1 MDIDKK
7 QFGFIPRCG
16 TTNVIFIL
24 KQLQEKYLAIKNLY
38 VVFIDLE
45 KAFDGI
51 PRDNVRWAL
60 GRLGIEELLVKN
72 IQSMYKNG

>member
-51 PRDNVRWAL
+51 PRDNV
-60 GRLGIEELLVKN
+60 
-72 IQSMYKNG
+72 